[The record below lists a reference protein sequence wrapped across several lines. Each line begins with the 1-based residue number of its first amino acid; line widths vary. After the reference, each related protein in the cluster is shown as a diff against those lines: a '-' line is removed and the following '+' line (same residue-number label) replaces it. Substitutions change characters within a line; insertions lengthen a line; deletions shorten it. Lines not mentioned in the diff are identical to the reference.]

1 MLRRP
6 TVSAAI
12 AWRFRMDACQPGPGA
27 RSAPLKLY
35 VEQVLTGR
43 MGATGLPGLPG
54 LKLYVEQVLTGRMG
68 ATGLPGLPGLSDLG
82 ISIGAR

>member
-43 MGATGLPGLPG
+43 MGATGLL
-54 LKLYVEQVLTGRMG
+54 
-68 ATGLPGLPGLSDLG
+68 GLPGLSDLG